1 MNQKRIYPFC
11 LQHELLNFS
20 SLIFK
25 MLFNG
30 KPPYWH
36 ISNMPILQV
45 STRHRD
51 AVSLDQIPAFHRSIR
66 HIAGN
71 HTCVKT
77 CQGRSIFFRTSHSW
91 LHSWLHKFPENHGR
105 VICKQCFNKEEYAGL
120 MTRGNK
126 RSLFKAFESCEADVS
141 FSLPKFNINDIKYK
155 IWTQLSWHFHLKR
168 SRAAGVAY

>member
-1 MNQKRIYPFC
+1 MRNRNHFPLFLNNYKHQKTTPTGTHTHRTEKTHPTAHTPDGSQLFFGCTNASKECQQHHWTSWTKKRIYPFC

-91 LHSWLHKFPENHGR
+91 LHSLQIPRKSWK
-105 VICKQCFNKEEYAGL
+105 
-120 MTRGNK
+120 GN
-126 RSLFKAFESCEADVS
+126 L
-141 FSLPKFNINDIKYK
+141 
-155 IWTQLSWHFHLKR
+155 
-168 SRAAGVAY
+168 